1 MRIAPQAGNM
11 TAARRERKV
20 RRSTASLRSAGAFL
34 ALWAGFGFHAT
45 PTQAATTEI
54 VVTNRHTGLA
64 VDGYDPVAYF
74 TEAAPKTGR
83 AEFEARSGGVA
94 WRFAN
99 EGNRA
104 AFTAAPDVYMP
115 RFGGYDPIALA
126 RGGAAAG
133 HPELWL
139 IAGQRLYLFYSEA
152 ARAVFAADPEDAI
165 EAAERHW
172 PEVLRTLAR

>member
-1 MRIAPQAGNM
+1 M

-20 RRSTASLRSAGAFL
+20 RRPTVLLRPAGAFV
-34 ALWAGFGFHAT
+34 ALWAGFGLGAT
-45 PTQAATTEI
+45 PMRAATTEM

-64 VDGYDPVAYF
+64 VDGFDPVAYF
-74 TEAAPKTGR
+74 TEAAPRTGR
-83 AEFEARSGGVA
+83 AAFEARSGGVT

-115 RFGGYDPIALA
+115 RFGGYDPIAVA
-126 RGGAAAG
+126 RGGASAG

-139 IAGQRLYLFYSEA
+139 IVRQRLYLFYSEA
-152 ARAVFAADPEDAI
+152 ARAAFAADPEDAI

-172 PEVLRTLAR
+172 PEVQRTLAR